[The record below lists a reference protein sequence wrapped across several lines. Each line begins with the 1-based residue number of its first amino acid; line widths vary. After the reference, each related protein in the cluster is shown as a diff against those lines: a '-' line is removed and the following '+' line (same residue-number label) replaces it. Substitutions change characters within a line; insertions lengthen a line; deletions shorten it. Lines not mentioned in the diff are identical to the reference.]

1 MSGRRRIDCC
11 KPDCPRRE
19 VGCHGT
25 CPDYNTQKAERK
37 ETLDKD
43 HALRRTETDVID
55 INEQRKI
62 RVERYY
68 HHRK

>member
-1 MSGRRRIDCC
+1 MRRRIDCC
-11 KPDCPRRE
+11 KPDCPRRV

-25 CPDYNTQKAERK
+25 CPDYNAQKEERK

-43 HALRRTETDVID
+43 HTLRRTETDVID
-55 INEQRKI
+55 MNEQRKI

>member
-11 KPDCPRRE
+11 QTCARRS

-25 CPDYNTQKAERK
+25 CAEYAAQKAERA
-37 ETLDKD
+37 ETLDKG

-55 INEQRKI
+55 LGGKRKL